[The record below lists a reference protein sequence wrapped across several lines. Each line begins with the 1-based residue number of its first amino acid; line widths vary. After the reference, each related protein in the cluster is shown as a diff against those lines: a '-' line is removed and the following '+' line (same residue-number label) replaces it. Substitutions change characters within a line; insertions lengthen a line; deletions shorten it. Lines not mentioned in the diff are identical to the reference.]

1 MEVDRIQN
9 QFDEYRI
16 SPEARSLTPI
26 YLLLAK
32 DQRQPA
38 AVLFFFSLDSTSTLF
53 YVRCRSFLSSS
64 M

>member
-38 AVLFFFSLDSTSTLF
+38 AVLF
-53 YVRCRSFLSSS
+53 SFL
-64 M
+64 